1 MRIKNFRV
9 RREAPTKKVTPQQVE
24 KRFETAAR
32 IVPGS
37 FNTSIMCIGS
47 EIGGIGA
54 CEGDDGGPGYM
65 FDTGDKLNEEKFV
78 QVKTQTY
85 LNMFLSSL

>member
-1 MRIKNFRV
+1 MLDVHKFIKSLFNFHLFSV
-9 RREAPTKKVTPQQVE
+9 RREAPKKKATPEQQE
-24 KRFETAAR
+24 KRFEAAVK

-54 CEGDDGGPGYM
+54 CEGDDGGPGYV
-65 FDTGDKLNEEKFV
+65 FDTGNNLNEEKFV
-78 QVKTQTY
+78 QVI
-85 LNMFLSSL
+85 